1 MYGDSIKIIR
11 SGQLSVLSVVE
22 SDLFAGVAD
31 YLDDFLFG
39 IGIRGEIEGRGEGLI
54 IDQLLKGD
62 GAVVVLEDDFPA
74 DGGGVEEEDGEEGND
89 EVGGQVVPPQHGVEV
104 AA

>member
-11 SGQLSVLSVVE
+11 SGQLSLSVVE

-39 IGIRGEIEGRGEGLI
+39 IGIRGEIEG
-54 IDQLLKGD
+54 
-62 GAVVVLEDDFPA
+62 
-74 DGGGVEEEDGEEGND
+74 
-89 EVGGQVVPPQHGVEV
+89 
-104 AA
+104 